1 MSSVRQIKKCLQR
14 FLIKVKRDF
23 RGAEVMPQDNRKKP
37 TPNQDQLFFAEV
49 GGLCP
54 LCGKS
59 LMILGKNKYV
69 KQYQIA
75 HIYPCNPTTKD
86 LSVLAGIEPPTDTE
100 EYSNKIA
107 LCISCHQTY
116 DDDKTLDRYT
126 ALRRKKDRLMARDS
140 IRNVIGDYPLE
151 DDISDILTKLLLLDD
166 SGIEPI
172 ELSVTALKVK
182 AKVEDEYA
190 LLRRNIEEN
199 VTKYYAVVQ
208 KMLKELGT
216 DRFDNIAIQIKS
228 FYKKCD
234 SLSNDKEVIF
244 DQIVEWVKLKSGN
257 DNRIASEIVVSF
269 FVQNC
274 EVFDAITE

>member
-1 MSSVRQIKKCLQR
+1 
-14 FLIKVKRDF
+14 
-23 RGAEVMPQDNRKKP
+23 MPQDNRKKP

-59 LMILGKNKYV
+59 LIILGKKKYV

-86 LSVLAGIEPPTDTE
+86 LSVLAGIVPPTDTE
-100 EYSNKIA
+100 EFSNKIA

-228 FYKKCD
+228 FYKKCG